1 LSVGEEVNQPARPI
15 GRPRGEEVAMRFIG
29 IVILA
34 LLGIC
39 SLNNPLQA
47 QSAIKC
53 ADCREH
59 LRVCKSN
66 YSENTCRTEY
76 EICMKACQQK

>member
-1 LSVGEEVNQPARPI
+1 LDKKAGRSAAGEEI
-15 GRPRGEEVAMRFIG
+15 TMRFSG

-34 LLGIC
+34 LLGFC
-39 SLNNPLQA
+39 SVNGPLLA

-76 EICMKACQQK
+76 EICMKACRQK

>member
-1 LSVGEEVNQPARPI
+1 
-15 GRPRGEEVAMRFIG
+15 MRVIS
-29 IVILA
+29 IVVFA
-34 LLGIC
+34 LLGFC
-39 SLNNPLQA
+39 SLSSLLLA
-47 QSAIKC
+47 QSAMKC